1 MNLSRIS
8 FLFLTLFVLGHFFNT
23 PIQAQH
29 RCGSMLQLKHAM
41 AEDPSIIE
49 RIAELNE
56 QAANYKPKDGQEEII
71 TIPVVF
77 HILETNGI
85 PQTKV
90 SDDKIYTQLDVLNEA
105 FRLKNK
111 DFDNV
116 REIFKPFAADIE
128 IEFCLAAQTPD
139 GLATTGI
146 TRTAT
151 NVKKF
156 DIGSNV
162 AKYTADGG
170 KDAWD
175 TKKYLNIWVC
185 ADIWD
190 ENSGNDDILGY
201 AQFPGGGKKET
212 DGVVLA
218 YNAFGTIEPV
228 LDDYNEGGSAV
239 HELGHWLGLWHIW
252 GDGLG
257 EELSCF
263 HDDEVSDTPESI
275 EANYKCDYK
284 IDQCTNDAFPD
295 MIENYMDYTSDKCTS
310 MFTSGQKNRMRS
322 VFNFNAFRYALASSN
337 GCVSVA
343 TAENGAKLEK
353 VISPT
358 GAQNC
363 TCVAPEIEF
372 SNSGTGMLYYV
383 KFRYNVDGGPF
394 SSLFWTGELNSLGK
408 ASFTLDTICASGD
421 GTIHELKIIC
431 LDPNG
436 LPDFDKNGDTIVKA
450 FATVKPA
457 ITTKIVESFEGSFPP
472 ASWSVGGTTGFSAGN
487 SGNNSA
493 ASASMPNFS
502 YAAAAGTQDE
512 LILPEI
518 DLNSFP
524 EASFQFD
531 VAYAQKNA
539 GETPDILEVWVSRCS
554 KYSFEKVWSKSG
566 ADLATAP
573 PTTNNFAPS
582 GLQWRKEVID
592 LNNYVGSRNLVIKF
606 RQTRGQGNNLFID
619 NVNLQHTVGFETPQ
633 IINKPNIYSKLFP
646 NPAQN
651 SAVLQ
656 IQNGHQNGSY
666 QVVMYN
672 VSGKQLTSWQI
683 PSSGG
688 SPTIEQTIS
697 LQDYYEGVY
706 FVVITNPKG
715 EQAIHK
721 LVKLK

>member
-201 AQFPGGGKKET
+201 AQFGGEKK
-212 DGVVLA
+212 
-218 YNAFGTIEPV
+218 
-228 LDDYNEGGSAV
+228 
-239 HELGHWLGLWHIW
+239 
-252 GDGLG
+252 
-257 EELSCF
+257 
-263 HDDEVSDTPESI
+263 
-275 EANYKCDYK
+275 
-284 IDQCTNDAFPD
+284 
-295 MIENYMDYTSDKCTS
+295 
-310 MFTSGQKNRMRS
+310 
-322 VFNFNAFRYALASSN
+322 
-337 GCVSVA
+337 
-343 TAENGAKLEK
+343 
-353 VISPT
+353 
-358 GAQNC
+358 
-363 TCVAPEIEF
+363 
-372 SNSGTGMLYYV
+372 
-383 KFRYNVDGGPF
+383 
-394 SSLFWTGELNSLGK
+394 
-408 ASFTLDTICASGD
+408 
-421 GTIHELKIIC
+421 
-431 LDPNG
+431 
-436 LPDFDKNGDTIVKA
+436 
-450 FATVKPA
+450 
-457 ITTKIVESFEGSFPP
+457 
-472 ASWSVGGTTGFSAGN
+472 
-487 SGNNSA
+487 
-493 ASASMPNFS
+493 
-502 YAAAAGTQDE
+502 
-512 LILPEI
+512 
-518 DLNSFP
+518 
-524 EASFQFD
+524 
-531 VAYAQKNA
+531 
-539 GETPDILEVWVSRCS
+539 
-554 KYSFEKVWSKSG
+554 
-566 ADLATAP
+566 
-573 PTTNNFAPS
+573 
-582 GLQWRKEVID
+582 
-592 LNNYVGSRNLVIKF
+592 
-606 RQTRGQGNNLFID
+606 
-619 NVNLQHTVGFETPQ
+619 
-633 IINKPNIYSKLFP
+633 
-646 NPAQN
+646 
-651 SAVLQ
+651 
-656 IQNGHQNGSY
+656 
-666 QVVMYN
+666 
-672 VSGKQLTSWQI
+672 KQM
-683 PSSGG
+683 
-688 SPTIEQTIS
+688 
-697 LQDYYEGVY
+697 
-706 FVVITNPKG
+706 
-715 EQAIHK
+715 A
-721 LVKLK
+721 